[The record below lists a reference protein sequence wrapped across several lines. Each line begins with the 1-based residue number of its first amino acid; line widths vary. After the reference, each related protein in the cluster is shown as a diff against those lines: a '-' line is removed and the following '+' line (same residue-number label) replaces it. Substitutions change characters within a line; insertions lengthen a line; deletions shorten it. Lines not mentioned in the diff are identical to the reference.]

1 MNPSQW
7 PRTVDAAVT
16 ILLAKLNKDHKAE
29 ICGMTKDDLI
39 LGCHDL
45 RIHIKNQFGILQNKP
60 LLENC
65 GKKLDPD
72 GAVAVIIE
80 ALWRRLQ
87 KGR

>member
-7 PRTVDAAVT
+7 PRTVDAAVN
-16 ILLAKLNKDHKAE
+16 ILLAKLSEDRKAE
-29 ICGMTKDDLI
+29 IRGMTKDDLI

-45 RIHIKNQFGILQNKP
+45 RIHIKNQFGILQKKP
-60 LLENC
+60 LLEDS

-80 ALWRRLQ
+80 TLWRRLQ

>member
-16 ILLAKLNKDHKAE
+16 ILLAKLSKEHKAE
-29 ICGMTKDDLI
+29 IRGMTKDELI

-60 LLENC
+60 LLEDS
-65 GKKLDPD
+65 GKRLDPD
-72 GAVAVIIE
+72 GAVARIIE
-80 ALWRRLQ
+80 ALWKRLQ